1 MESIETFTRLV
12 IDSRPARLDSTAT
25 DVPWRERLNL
35 TGRKLT
41 IGVLAEDP
49 TYPLHPPVRN
59 TVSQAVARL
68 RASGHI
74 LVELS
79 AEECRIAELSEIA
92 WGFFGLDDTAA
103 RLVAEAGEPP
113 IPSRDR
119 IASAFKRVAMT
130 HLPDISKLSPLE
142 RLAFL
147 NVKRAAALESWRR
160 IWERHG
166 LDAVVGPAAQNTAV
180 KHDGFTTVP
189 YTVFLNVLNVC
200 HFGLRPA

>member
-1 MESIETFTRLV
+1 METFTRLV

-25 DVPWRERLNL
+25 DVPWRERLDL

-59 TVSQAVARL
+59 AVSQAVAKL

-119 IASAFKRVAMT
+119 IASAFKHVAVT

-147 NVKRAAALESWRR
+147 NVKRTAALESWRR
-160 IWERHG
+160 VWERHG